1 MTLQDFAH
9 AMKDIKDRTQDEDV
23 VKRTILIVILPQ
35 NAAAIRTAV
44 KRWGD
49 IDQGQSKTFVNESSL
64 STVIRHPDTV
74 HP

>member
-44 KRWGD
+44 KRWG
-49 IDQGQSKTFVNESSL
+49 
-64 STVIRHPDTV
+64 
-74 HP
+74 